1 METVRGKRLAAFLF
15 FLTCLTTTGAGALLA
30 GRDPLSSLGGFASG
44 FSYSIPLMLILSA
57 HEAGHYF
64 VARRYGVVSPLP
76 WFIPAPTLI
85 GTFGAVIRLP
95 RLPGS
100 RLALFDIAL
109 AGPLA
114 GLIPSI
120 VALAV
125 GIRLS
130 TSLPGES
137 PPGSG
142 LEIGESLLF
151 RFLEWTFSTGPTGH
165 STLLLSPV
173 GFAGW
178 VGLLVTAL
186 NLMPVGQLDGG
197 HLAWALLGSR
207 ARGLLWG
214 IFPLL
219 LYLGLRGWKGW
230 WIWAALLLLMGIS
243 HPEISGEGDRL
254 PVSRIVWGIAALVIE
269 VLVFVPVP
277 LKFA

>member
-1 METVRGKRLAAFLF
+1 MATLRGEILSAVLF
-15 FLTCLTTTGAGALLA
+15 ILTCLTTTGAGAILS
-30 GRDPLSSLGGFASG
+30 GKDPLDSLSAFLSG
-44 FSYSIPLMLILSA
+44 VPYSFTLMLILSA

-64 VARRYGVVSPLP
+64 VAKRYGVSSPLP

-109 AGPLA
+109 AGPIA
-114 GLIPSI
+114 GLVPSVI
-120 VALAV
+120 ALAI

-130 TSLPGES
+130 STLPGGA
-137 PPGSG
+137 PPSSG
-142 LEIGESLLF
+142 MEIGESLLF
-151 RFLEWTFSTGPTGH
+151 RLLAWIFSSGSTGG

-197 HLAWALLGSR
+197 HLAWALLGRKSR
-207 ARGLLWG
+207 RLLWG

-219 LYLGLRGWKGW
+219 LFLGFRGWRGW
-230 WIWAALLLLMGIS
+230 WIWAGLLLLMGVS
-243 HPEISGEGDRL
+243 HPELADAETRL
-254 PVSRIVWGIAALVIE
+254 PFSRIVWGAIALVIE
-269 VLVFVPVP
+269 ILVFVPDP
-277 LKFA
+277 LRFV

>member
-1 METVRGKRLAAFLF
+1 MATLRGKILSAVLF
-15 FLTCLTTTGAGALLA
+15 ILTCLTTTGAGAILS
-30 GRDPLSSLGGFASG
+30 GKDPLDSLSAFLSG
-44 FSYSIPLMLILSA
+44 IPYSFTLMLILSA

-64 VARRYGVVSPLP
+64 VAKGYGVSSPLP

-109 AGPLA
+109 AGPIA
-114 GLIPSI
+114 GLVPSVI
-120 VALAV
+120 ALAI

-130 TSLPGES
+130 STLPGGA
-137 PPGSG
+137 PPSSG
-142 LEIGESLLF
+142 MEIGESLLF
-151 RFLEWTFSTGPTGH
+151 RLLAWIFSSGSTGG

-197 HLAWALLGSR
+197 HLAWALLGRKSR
-207 ARGLLWG
+207 RLLWG

-219 LYLGLRGWKGW
+219 LFLGFRGWRGW
-230 WIWAALLLLMGIS
+230 WIWAGLLLLMGVS
-243 HPEISGEGDRL
+243 HPELADAETRL
-254 PVSRIVWGIAALVIE
+254 PSSRIVWGAIALVIE
-269 VLVFVPVP
+269 ILVFVPDP
-277 LKFA
+277 LRFV